1 MSQYPYKTLNE
12 YYRETFGS
20 KVAKIALDGGFTCP
34 NRDGTLGYGGCIF
47 CSVEGSGDFAQDA
60 KLSIAEQIEQGKK
73 MMNQKWVGLLY
84 IAYFQAFTNTYAPIS
99 VLREKYEEAIEQ
111 EDIVGLSIATRPDCL
126 GEDVL
131 NLLEEFSKKT
141 TLYVELG
148 LQTANDQTADFIH
161 RGYDT
166 SVFEEAVWELAKR
179 DIMIVVH
186 VILGLPNE
194 TEEDIFETISFLNQ
208 LPIQG
213 VKLQMMHIIEGT
225 ELAKLYEQGAYIPLE
240 QEAYID
246 LVAECV
252 MRLREDIVVHRFT
265 GDGKQETL
273 IAPLWSLKKG
283 EIMNQFHQKLKYE
296 NLYQGK
302 KYKE

>member
-1 MSQYPYKTLNE
+1 
-12 YYRETFGS
+12 
-20 KVAKIALDGGFTCP
+20 
-34 NRDGTLGYGGCIF
+34 
-47 CSVEGSGDFAQDA
+47 
-60 KLSIAEQIEQGKK
+60 
-73 MMNQKWVGLLY
+73 
-84 IAYFQAFTNTYAPIS
+84 
-99 VLREKYEEAIEQ
+99 
-111 EDIVGLSIATRPDCL
+111 
-126 GEDVL
+126 
-131 NLLEEFSKKT
+131 
-141 TLYVELG
+141 
-148 LQTANDQTADFIH
+148 
-161 RGYDT
+161 
-166 SVFEEAVWELAKR
+166 
-179 DIMIVVH
+179 
-186 VILGLPNE
+186 
-194 TEEDIFETISFLNQ
+194 
-208 LPIQG
+208 
-213 VKLQMMHIIEGT
+213 MMHIIEGT